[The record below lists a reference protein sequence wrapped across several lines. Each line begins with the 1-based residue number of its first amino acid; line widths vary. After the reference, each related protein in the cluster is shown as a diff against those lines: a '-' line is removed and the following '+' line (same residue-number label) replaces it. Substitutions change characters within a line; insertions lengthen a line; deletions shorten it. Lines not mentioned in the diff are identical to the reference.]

1 MEEINLPKLQ
11 KFIYYFN
18 LPPMKQIQIYFN
30 LIFTVYRQYH
40 EKITKAKTNKKKK
53 RKIFN
58 KTKINPVIKKKRN
71 TSLKKI
77 ISLMEKF
84 AKN

>member
-1 MEEINLPKLQ
+1 
-11 KFIYYFN
+11 
-18 LPPMKQIQIYFN
+18 MKQIQIYFN

-58 KTKINPVIKKKRN
+58 KTKINPVIKKKKYF
-71 TSLKKI
+71 S
-77 ISLMEKF
+77 
-84 AKN
+84 